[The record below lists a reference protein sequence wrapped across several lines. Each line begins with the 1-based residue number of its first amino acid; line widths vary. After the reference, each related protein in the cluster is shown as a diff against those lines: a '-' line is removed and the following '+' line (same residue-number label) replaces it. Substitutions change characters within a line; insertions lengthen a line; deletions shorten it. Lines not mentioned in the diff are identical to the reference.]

1 MAHFLV
7 VVRPDDGHQGSV
19 TAFNMNDVH
28 RLFMVAGETDLSVT
42 VRDVMEPAEEPDYIL
57 AEQFVVCQESE
68 VLLEM
73 KSKLLDLEWQY
84 KCRKEAKDGQALS
97 E

>member
-1 MAHFLV
+1 MSHFLV
-7 VVRPDDGHQGSV
+7 VVRADDGHQGSV

-28 RLFMVAGETDLSVT
+28 RLFMLAGERDLCVT
-42 VRDVMEPAEEPDYIL
+42 VRDVMEPDEEPDYIV
-57 AEQFVVCQESE
+57 AEWFKVCHESE

-73 KSKLLDLEWQY
+73 KSKLLDLEVRY
-84 KCRKEAKDGQALS
+84 ERRKEAKDGQDAS